1 MKKKKQ
7 VLQKKQKNT
16 LKFKPLSE
24 RNMAKLQAAFQAHE
38 KGNGPQALMLCEN
51 IISQEPDN
59 PDAYHLIG
67 CVLGSVK
74 SYVGALQYFN
84 ESLQRYPDNPIAL
97 NNRGNAFAAINQPEL
112 ALEDFDKA
120 IKIRPDYAEAHYN
133 RGIALGI
140 LYRLEEEIQSYDNA
154 LKIQPNF
161 PEAYNNKG
169 IALQKLHR
177 MEETLE
183 CYQAGIAQNPKG
195 VEAFYNNR
203 GLVYQNLGRPDEA
216 IADYNR
222 AVEIVPDLAD
232 ARFNRS
238 LCFLLRGE
246 YEIGWQ
252 EHEWRWN
259 RATYPKRN
267 LTGIMY
273 DGTQD
278 LNGKTLFIHGEQ
290 GLGDMLQFCR
300 YAKLAKEKGA
310 TVMLGTEKALFRL
323 LSTLEGVDQ
332 IICTGDEI
340 PPFDYHVPL
349 MSLPNVFKTRMDSI
363 PYGIYLKPDP
373 TLVEEFKGQF
383 FSFGRKKN
391 VGLVWSGGFRPDQP
405 EVWAVNERRNI
416 ALSKLLPLKEAN
428 VNFYSL
434 QKGEGPEQ
442 ELDNCLGWKDMIND
456 TAHFKDF
463 ADTAAYIA
471 NLDLVICVDTST
483 CHVAAA
489 MGKEVWMMNRF
500 DTCWRWFM
508 DRTDSPWYPTIK
520 LYRQPKLGD
529 WESVVQNVKKDLI
542 KWVK

>member
-1 MKKKKQ
+1 MKKKKN
-7 VLQKKQKNT
+7 VMPFRPKKVAKIQ
-16 LKFKPLSE
+16 PLPPLL
-24 RNMAKLQAAFQAHE
+24 MAKLQTAMNAQVAGNNELAIMASEEIIKAAPNH
-38 KGNGPQALMLCEN
+38 
-51 IISQEPDN
+51 
-59 PDAYHLIG
+59 PDAYHLIA

-74 SYVGALQYFN
+74 NYLSALQYFN
-84 ESLQRYPDNPIAL
+84 LAIERFSGNPVAL
-97 NNRGNAFAAINQPEL
+97 NNRGNVFQALKQPEL
-112 ALEDFDKA
+112 ALMDFDSA
-120 IKIRPDYAEAHYN
+120 IKIAPNYAEAYYN
-133 RGIALGI
+133 KGIVLGTLHQI
-140 LYRLEEEIQSYDNA
+140 EEEIKQYDIA
-154 LKIQPNF
+154 LKYKPNF

-177 MEETLE
+177 MEETLA
-183 CYQAGIAQNPKG
+183 CYQAGIAQNPNG

-203 GLVYQNLGRPDEA
+203 GLVYQNLGRPEEA
-216 IADYNR
+216 LDDYNK
-222 AVEIVPDLAD
+222 AIDIDPNLAD

-238 LCFLLRGE
+238 LCYLLRGDYGVAWE
-246 YEIGWQ
+246 

-259 RATYPKRN
+259 RSTYPRRV
-267 LTGIMY
+267 LPGIVY
-273 DGTQD
+273 DGSQD

-300 YAKLAKEKGA
+300 YAKLAKDAGA
-310 TVMLGTEKALFRL
+310 KVLLGTEKPLVKL
-323 LSTLEGVDQ
+323 LNNLEGVDQ
-332 IICTGDEI
+332 VVTTGDAI
-340 PPFDYHVPL
+340 PPFDYHIAL
-349 MSLPNVFKTRMDSI
+349 MSLPYAFKTRMDNI
-363 PYGIYLKPDP
+363 PHGIYIKPDP
-373 TLVEEFKGQF
+373 ELVDQFKGQF

-416 ALSKLLPLKEAN
+416 ALEKLLPLKEAD

-434 QKGEGPEQ
+434 QKGEGPEK
-442 ELDNCLGWKDMIND
+442 ELEDCLGWKNMIND

-471 NLDLVICVDTST
+471 SLDLVICVDTST

-529 WESVVQNVKKDLI
+529 WESVVQNIKKDLI
-542 KWVK
+542 EWAK

>member
-1 MKKKKQ
+1 
-7 VLQKKQKNT
+7 
-16 LKFKPLSE
+16 
-24 RNMAKLQAAFQAHE
+24 MAAQRAMESGQNEQAIMF
-38 KGNGPQALMLCEN
+38 CES
-51 IISQEPDN
+51 IISQQPEN
-59 PDAYHLIG
+59 PDPYHLIG
-67 CVLGSVK
+67 CILGGVK
-74 SYVGALQYFN
+74 NYIAALQYFN
-84 ESLQRYPDNPIAL
+84 MSIERFPDNTIAL
-97 NNRGNAFAAINQPEL
+97 NNRGNVFAALKQPEL
-112 ALEDFDKA
+112 ALYDFEKA
-120 IKIRPDYAEAHYN
+120 ISLSPTYAEAYYN
-133 RGIALGI
+133 KGIVLGS
-140 LYRLEEEIQSYDNA
+140 LHKTEEEIEQYDIA
-154 LKIQPNF
+154 LKYKPNF

-177 MEETLE
+177 MEETLA

-216 IADYNR
+216 IEDYNR
-222 AVEIVPDLAD
+222 AVEIDPNLAD

-238 LCFLLRGE
+238 LCLLLRGE
-246 YEIGWQ
+246 YDIAWE

-259 RATYPKRN
+259 RASYPRPQ
-267 LTGIMY
+267 LPGILY

-278 LNGKTLFIHGEQ
+278 LNGKMLFIHGEQ

-310 TVMLGTEKALFRL
+310 KVLLGTDKPLVRL
-323 LSTLEGVDQ
+323 LATLEGVDQ
-332 IICTGDEI
+332 VISKGDAI
-340 PPFDYHVPL
+340 PPYDLHIPL
-349 MSLPNVFKTRMDSI
+349 MSLPYAFKTRMDNI

-373 TLVEEFKGQF
+373 KLVEEFKGQF

-416 ALSKLLPLKEAN
+416 ALEKLLPLKEAD

-434 QKGEGPEQ
+434 QKGEGPEK
-442 ELDNCLGWKDMIND
+442 ELEDCLGWKKMIND
-456 TAHFKDF
+456 TSHFKDF
-463 ADTAAYIA
+463 ADTAAYIQ

-529 WESVVQNVKKDLI
+529 WESVVQNIKEDLI
-542 KWVK
+542 KWAK

>member
-1 MKKKKQ
+1 MKKQRKKA
-7 VLQKKQKNT
+7 
-16 LKFKPLSE
+16 LKAAKFPALTPQNASKL
-24 RNMAKLQAAFQAHE
+24 MAAQRAMESGQNEQAIMF
-38 KGNGPQALMLCEN
+38 CES
-51 IISQEPDN
+51 IISQQPEN
-59 PDAYHLIG
+59 PDPYHLIG
-67 CVLGSVK
+67 CILGGVK
-74 SYVGALQYFN
+74 NYIAALQYFN
-84 ESLQRYPDNPIAL
+84 MSIERFPDNTIAL
-97 NNRGNAFAAINQPEL
+97 NNRGNVFAALKQPEL
-112 ALEDFDKA
+112 ALYDFEKA
-120 IKIRPDYAEAHYN
+120 ISLSPTYAEAYYN
-133 RGIALGI
+133 KGIVLGS
-140 LYRLEEEIQSYDNA
+140 LHKTEEEIEQYDIA
-154 LKIQPNF
+154 LKYKPNF

-177 MEETLE
+177 MEETLA

-216 IADYNR
+216 IEDYNR
-222 AVEIVPDLAD
+222 AVEIDPNLAD

-238 LCFLLRGE
+238 LCLLLRGE
-246 YEIGWQ
+246 YDIAWE

-259 RATYPKRN
+259 RASYPRPQ
-267 LTGIMY
+267 LPGILY

-278 LNGKTLFIHGEQ
+278 LNGKMLFIHGEQ

-310 TVMLGTEKALFRL
+310 KVLLGTDKPLVRL
-323 LSTLEGVDQ
+323 LATLKGVDQ
-332 IICTGDEI
+332 VISKGDAI
-340 PPFDYHVPL
+340 PPYDLHIPL
-349 MSLPNVFKTRMDSI
+349 MSLPYAFKTRMDNI

-373 TLVEEFKGQF
+373 ALVEY
-383 FSFGRKKN
+383 FSPMILANGKKN

-416 ALSKLLPLKEAN
+416 SLERLLPLKVDN

-442 ELDNCLGWKDMIND
+442 ELYNCLGWRSIMHNH
-456 TAHFKDF
+456 TPLFKDF
-463 ADTAAYIA
+463 ADTAAYIQ

-529 WESVVQNVKKDLI
+529 WESVVQNVKEDLI
-542 KWVK
+542 KWAK

>member
-1 MKKKKQ
+1 MKKKKNVIPSRPPKMVKIQ
-7 VLQKKQKNT
+7 ALSPQLTARLQTAMN
-16 LKFKPLSE
+16 
-24 RNMAKLQAAFQAHE
+24 AQAA
-38 KGNGPQALMLCEN
+38 GNNEQALMIAEEITKAAPN
-51 IISQEPDN
+51 H
-59 PDAYHLIG
+59 PDAYHLIA
-67 CVLGSVK
+67 CILGSIK
-74 SYVGALQYFN
+74 NYLAALQYFN
-84 ESLQRYPDNPIAL
+84 LSIERLATNPVAL
-97 NNRGNAFAAINQPEL
+97 NNRGNVFQALKQPEL
-112 ALEDFDKA
+112 AIMDFDSA
-120 IKIRPDYAEAHYN
+120 IRLAPTYSEAYYN
-133 RGIALGI
+133 KGIVLGT
-140 LYRLEEEIQSYDNA
+140 LHKTEEEIEHYDLA
-154 LKIQPNF
+154 LKYKPNF

-177 MEETLE
+177 MEETLA

-222 AVEIVPDLAD
+222 AVDIDPNLAD

-238 LCFLLRGE
+238 LCMLLRGD
-246 YEIGWQ
+246 YDTAWD
-252 EHEWRWN
+252 EHEWRWM
-259 RATYPKRN
+259 RPVYPRRN
-267 LTGIMY
+267 LPGILY
-273 DGTQD
+273 NGTQD
-278 LNGKTLFIHGEQ
+278 LNGKTLFIHSEQ

-300 YAKLAKEKGA
+300 YARLAKNNGAKVILGVEKPL
-310 TVMLGTEKALFRL
+310 TRL
-323 LSTLEGVDQ
+323 LATLEGVDQ
-332 IICTGDEI
+332 ILTAGDPI
-340 PPFDYHVPL
+340 PPFDYHIPL
-349 MSLPNVFKTRMDSI
+349 MSLPYAFKTRMDSI
-363 PYGIYLKPDP
+363 PHGIYIKPDP
-373 TLVEEFKGQF
+373 DLVRRFAPMILDNG
-383 FSFGRKKN
+383 KKN

-416 ALSKLLPLKEAN
+416 GLTKLNPLAELD

-434 QKGEGPEQ
+434 QKGAEAEK
-442 ELDNCLGWKDMIND
+442 ELADSAVWKHMID
-456 TAHFKDF
+456 HTAEFADF
-463 ADTAAYIA
+463 ADTAAFIE

-529 WESVVQNVKKDLI
+529 WESVVSNIKEDLI

>member
-1 MKKKKQ
+1 MKKKKKAVKMPPKTTAKVQ
-7 VLQKKQKNT
+7 T
-16 LKFKPLSE
+16 LSPQLV
-24 RNMAKLQAAFQAHE
+24 AKLQNAMNAHAAGHNELAIMTAE
-38 KGNGPQALMLCEN
+38 E
-51 IISQEPDN
+51 IIKAAPN
-59 PDAYHLIG
+59 HPDAYHLIG
-67 CVLGSVK
+67 CILGSVK
-74 SYVGALQYFN
+74 NYLAALQYFN
-84 ESLQRYPDNPIAL
+84 LSIERFSNNPVAL
-97 NNRGNAFAAINQPEL
+97 NNRANVFQALKQPEL
-112 ALEDFDKA
+112 AMHDFDAA
-120 IKIRPDYAEAHYN
+120 IKLQPNYAEAYYN
-133 RGIALGI
+133 KGIVLGTMHRI
-140 LYRLEEEIQSYDNA
+140 EEEIEQYNIA
-154 LKIQPNF
+154 LKYKPNF

-177 MEETLE
+177 MEETLA

-216 IADYNR
+216 LEDYNK
-222 AVEIVPDLAD
+222 AIAIDQNLAD

-238 LCFLLRGE
+238 LCLLLRGE
-246 YEIGWQ
+246 YDTAWE
-252 EHEWRWN
+252 EHEWRWM
-259 RATYPKRN
+259 RPVYPKRN
-267 LTGIMY
+267 LPGILY

-278 LNGKTLFIHGEQ
+278 LNNKILFIHGEQ

-300 YAKLAKEKGA
+300 YSKLAKDAGA
-310 TVMLGTEKALFRL
+310 KVILGTEKPLVRL
-323 LSTLEGVDQ
+323 LSTLEGVD
-332 IICTGDEI
+332 CVVTTGEAI
-340 PPFDYHVPL
+340 PPFDLHIPL
-349 MSLPNVFKTRMDSI
+349 MSLPYAFKTRMDNI
-363 PYGIYLKPDP
+363 PHGIYIKPDP
-373 TLVEEFKGQF
+373 ELLDEFKGQF

-416 ALSKLLPLKEAN
+416 ALEKLLPLKEAD

-434 QKGEGPEQ
+434 QKGEGPEK
-442 ELDNCLGWKDMIND
+442 ELEDCLGWKNMIND

-508 DRTDSPWYPTIK
+508 DRIDSPWYPTIK

-529 WESVVQNVKKDLI
+529 WESVVQNIKEDLI
-542 KWVK
+542 KWAK

>member
-1 MKKKKQ
+1 MKKHKKAMPIRP
-7 VLQKKQKNT
+7 QKMVKI
-16 LKFKPLSE
+16 KPLSPQLT
-24 RNMAKLQAAFQAHE
+24 AKMQNAMNAHAA
-38 KGNGPQALMLCEN
+38 GNNEQALMIAEE
-51 IISQEPDN
+51 ITKADPKH

-67 CVLGSVK
+67 CILGSVK
-74 SYVGALQYFN
+74 SYLAALQYFN
-84 ESLQRYPDNPIAL
+84 LSIERLPTNPVAL
-97 NNRGNAFAAINQPEL
+97 NNRANVFQALKQPEL
-112 ALEDFDKA
+112 AIMDFNSA
-120 IKIRPDYAEAHYN
+120 IKLDPTYAEAYYN
-133 RGIALGI
+133 KGIVLGTLHKI
-140 LYRLEEEIQSYDNA
+140 EEEIENYDLA
-154 LKIQPNF
+154 LKYKPNF

-177 MEETLE
+177 MEETLA
-183 CYQAGIAQNPKG
+183 CYQAGIAQNPNG

-216 IADYNR
+216 IEDYNR
-222 AVEIVPDLAD
+222 AVAIDPNLAD

-238 LCFLLRGE
+238 LCLLLRGE
-246 YEIGWQ
+246 YDIAWD
-252 EHEWRWN
+252 EHEWRWM
-259 RATYPKRN
+259 RPVYPKRN
-267 LTGIMY
+267 LPGILY

-278 LNGKTLFIHGEQ
+278 ISGKTLFIHGEQ

-300 YAKLAKEKGA
+300 YAKLAKKAGA
-310 TVMLGTEKALFRL
+310 KVVIGTEKSLVRL
-323 LSTLEGVDQ
+323 LTTLEGVDQ
-332 IICTGDEI
+332 VVSIGDAI
-340 PPFDYHVPL
+340 PPYEYHIPL
-349 MSLPNVFKTRMDSI
+349 MSLPYAFKTRMDTI
-363 PYGIYLKPDP
+363 PHGIYLKSDPD
-373 TLVEEFKGQF
+373 LVEEFKGQF

-442 ELDNCLGWKDMIND
+442 ELANCLGWKHMIND

-463 ADTAAYIA
+463 ADTAAYIQ

-529 WESVVQNVKKDLI
+529 WESVVQNIKEDLI
-542 KWVK
+542 EWAK

>member
-1 MKKKKQ
+1 MKPKKT
-7 VLQKKQKNT
+7 VLKI
-16 LKFKPLSE
+16 KPLTQQ
-24 RNMAKLQAAFQAHE
+24 NTAKLLQAQ
-38 KGNGPQALMLCEN
+38 KLMGSGDAQGAIILCEQ
-51 IISQEPDN
+51 ITKSQPEH

-67 CVLGSVK
+67 CILGGVK
-74 SYVGALQYFN
+74 NYIPALQYFN
-84 ESLQRYPDNPIAL
+84 LCIEKHPYNPVAL
-97 NNRGNAFAAINQPEL
+97 NNRGNVFAALKQPEL
-112 ALEDFDKA
+112 AIMDFESAMKLA
-120 IKIRPDYAEAHYN
+120 PTYAEAYYN
-133 RGIALGI
+133 KGIVVGSLHKT
-140 LYRLEEEIQSYDNA
+140 EEEIELYKTA
-154 LKIQPNF
+154 LKHKPNF
-161 PEAYNNKG
+161 PEAYNNMG
-169 IALQKLHR
+169 IALQKLHK

-183 CYQAGIAQNPKG
+183 AYQKGIALNPKG
-195 VEAFYNNR
+195 VEAFLNNR
-203 GLVYQNLGRPDEA
+203 GLVCQNLGRTDEA
-216 IADYNR
+216 LADYDR
-222 AVEIVPDLAD
+222 AVEIDPDLAD

-238 LCFLLRGE
+238 LCLLLKGK
-246 YEIGWQ
+246 YDIAWD
-252 EHEWRWN
+252 EHEWRWK
-259 RATYPKRN
+259 RAAYPKRN
-267 LTGIMY
+267 LPGILY

-310 TVMLGTEKALFRL
+310 KVLLGTDIPLIRL

-332 IICTGDEI
+332 VITKGDAI
-340 PPFDYHVPL
+340 PKYDLHIPL
-349 MSLPNVFKTRMDSI
+349 MSLPYAFKTRMDNI

-373 TLVEEFKGQF
+373 DLVKHFAPMLLGN
-383 FSFGRKKN
+383 GKKN

-416 ALSKLLPLKEAN
+416 ALEKLLPLKEAD

-434 QKGEGPEQ
+434 QKGEGPEK
-442 ELDNCLGWKDMIND
+442 ELEDCLGWKDMIND

-483 CHVAAA
+483 CHLAAA

-500 DTCWRWFM
+500 DTCWRWFE

-529 WESVVQNVKKDLI
+529 WESVVNNIKKDLI
-542 KWVK
+542 EWSK

>member
-1 MKKKKQ
+1 MKNKSKKLVNKPKFIP
-7 VLQKKQKNT
+7 LTEKNT
-16 LKFKPLSE
+16 SKL
-24 RNMAKLQAAFQAHE
+24 MAAQEAMQNGQNEQAIMF
-38 KGNGPQALMLCEN
+38 CES
-51 IISQEPDN
+51 IISQQPEN
-59 PDAYHLIG
+59 PDPYHLIA
-67 CVLGSVK
+67 CILGGVK
-74 SYVGALQYFN
+74 NYIAALQYFN
-84 ESLQRYPDNPIAL
+84 MSIERLPDNPVAL
-97 NNRGNAFAAINQPEL
+97 NNRGNVFAALKQPEL
-112 ALEDFDKA
+112 ALDDFEKA
-120 IKIRPDYAEAHYN
+120 ISIAPTYAEAYYN
-133 RGIALGI
+133 KGIVLGS
-140 LYRLEEEIQSYDNA
+140 LHKTEEEIKQYDIA
-154 LKIQPNF
+154 LKYKPNF

-177 MEETLE
+177 MEETLA

-216 IADYNR
+216 IEDYNR
-222 AVEIVPDLAD
+222 AVAIDPNLAD

-238 LCFLLRGE
+238 LCLLLRGE
-246 YEIGWQ
+246 YDIAWE

-259 RATYPKRN
+259 RAVYPRPP
-267 LTGIMY
+267 LPGILY

-278 LNGKTLFIHGEQ
+278 LDEKTLFIHGEQ

-310 TVMLGTEKALFRL
+310 KVLLGTDKPLARL
-323 LSTLEGVDQ
+323 LATLEGVDQ
-332 IICTGDEI
+332 IIVKGDAI
-340 PPFDYHVPL
+340 PAYDLHIPL
-349 MSLPNVFKTRMDSI
+349 MSLPYAFKTSMDNI
-363 PYGIYLKPDP
+363 PYGVYIKPDLK
-373 TLVEEFKGQF
+373 LVEEFKGQF

-416 ALSKLLPLKEAN
+416 ALEKLLPLKEAD

-434 QKGEGPEQ
+434 QKGEGPEK
-442 ELDNCLGWKDMIND
+442 ELEDCLGWKNMIND
-456 TAHFKDF
+456 TAYFKDF

-529 WESVVQNVKKDLI
+529 WESVVQNIKEDLI
-542 KWVK
+542 KWAK

>member
-1 MKKKKQ
+1 MKKKIKKSINKPKFIPLTPQ
-7 VLQKKQKNT
+7 NASKLMAAQKALESGQN
-16 LKFKPLSE
+16 E
-24 RNMAKLQAAFQAHE
+24 QAIMF
-38 KGNGPQALMLCEN
+38 CES
-51 IISQEPDN
+51 IISQQPEN
-59 PDAYHLIG
+59 PDPYHLIG
-67 CVLGSVK
+67 CILGGIK
-74 SYVGALQYFN
+74 NYIAALRYFN
-84 ESLQRYPDNPIAL
+84 MSIERLPDNPVAL
-97 NNRGNAFAAINQPEL
+97 NNRGNVFAAIKQPEL
-112 ALEDFDKA
+112 ALDDFEKA
-120 IKIRPDYAEAHYN
+120 ISIAPTYAEAYYN
-133 RGIALGI
+133 KGIVLGS
-140 LYRLEEEIQSYDNA
+140 LHKTEEEIEQYDIA
-154 LKIQPNF
+154 LKYKPNF

-177 MEETLE
+177 MEETLA

-216 IADYNR
+216 IEDYNR
-222 AVEIVPDLAD
+222 AVAIDPNLAD

-238 LCFLLRGE
+238 LCLLLRGE
-246 YEIGWQ
+246 YETAWE

-259 RATYPKRN
+259 RKTYPRKN
-267 LTGIMY
+267 IPGILF
-273 DGTQD
+273 DGTQS
-278 LNGKTLFIHGEQ
+278 LNGKTLFIHSEQ
-290 GLGDMLQFCR
+290 GFGDMLQFCR
-300 YAKLAKEKGA
+300 YAKLAKEAGA
-310 TVMLGTEKALFRL
+310 KVIIGTDKPLVRI
-323 LSTLEGVDQ
+323 LSSLEGADH
-332 IICTGDEI
+332 IISSGDAI
-340 PPFDYHVPL
+340 PPFDYHISV
-349 MSLPNVFKTRMDSI
+349 MSLPRAFKTRMDNI

-373 TLVEEFKGQF
+373 ALVEY
-383 FSFGRKKN
+383 FSPMILANGKKN

-416 ALSKLLPLKEAN
+416 SLEKLLPLKEAD

-434 QKGEGPEQ
+434 QKGEGPEK
-442 ELDNCLGWKDMIND
+442 ELEDCLGWKNMIND

-463 ADTAAYIA
+463 ADTSAYIA

-529 WESVVQNVKKDLI
+529 WESVVQNIKEDLI
-542 KWVK
+542 KWAK